1 MHRRPCRGTDGFSTL
16 EVLVALVLIALIG
29 LIAVEALAGGRR
41 AGTAIGARITAS
53 TRLLQLDA
61 ALRSAVGQ
69 VRVPYWAGP
78 VEAQPEPG
86 GLSLRFR
93 DGEETR
99 SLRLRAEG
107 GWITLD
113 TVDTAAGP
121 AAQPQA
127 QPQASPP
134 IPPPQVRLGPF
145 GEASVEALF
154 DAGQLW
160 GVKATVRV
168 REGDEP
174 VEVRA
179 RIGSRPLSDRAAP

>member
-1 MHRRPCRGTDGFSTL
+1 MHRRPGRGTGGFSTL

-29 LIAVEALAGGRR
+29 LVAVEALAGGRR
-41 AGTAIGARITAS
+41 AGSAIAARITAS
-53 TRLLQLDA
+53 MRLLQLDA

-86 GLSLRFR
+86 GASLRFR

-107 GWITLD
+107 GWITLEQ
-113 TVDTAAGP
+113 VDAAAG
-121 AAQPQA
+121 AAAPQPQL
-127 QPQASPP
+127 
-134 IPPPQVRLGPF
+134 RLGPF
-145 GEASVEALF
+145 ARASVEPAF
-154 DAGQLW
+154 EDGQLW

-179 RIGSRPLSDRAAP
+179 RVGSRPLSGGDAR